1 MPIFIVHYFEDF
13 SLDIFGINKIQL
25 KPNQT
30 LQFENDLLQ

>member
-13 SLDIFGINKIQL
+13 SLGIFGINKIQL

-30 LQFENDLLQ
+30 LQCENESLQ